1 MTDHWASQNMYDM
14 ARKRAEDAE
23 KAGGFCDKHKPNG
36 GARNCLVCG
45 CERLSH
51 ALSRIDYAL
60 GPPNGMG
67 VSDYDLHY
75 DEEAVVKRVENLSNT
90 VRTAIQM
97 LGPDDWAQA
106 RELLRCAF
114 HWEEI

>member
-1 MTDHWASQNMYDM
+1 MTDHWVSQNMYDM

-67 VSDYDLHY
+67 VS
-75 DEEAVVKRVENLSNT
+75 A
-90 VRTAIQM
+90 Q
-97 LGPDDWAQA
+97 QA
-106 RELLRCAF
+106 RFTWAATNKDLAAPTRSTILMAKR
-114 HWEEI
+114 